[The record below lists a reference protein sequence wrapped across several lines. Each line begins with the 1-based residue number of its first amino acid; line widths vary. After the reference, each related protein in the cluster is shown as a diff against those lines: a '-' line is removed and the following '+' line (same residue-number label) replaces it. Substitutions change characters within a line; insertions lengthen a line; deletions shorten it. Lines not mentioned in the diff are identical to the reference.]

1 MAVLRPRSR
10 RALVLLLMALAA
22 ATACRRHEAGPAVAT
37 SLKPVGGERQ
47 TLLLSGPWRFQGSN
61 DLEGA
66 EAPAFDD
73 HTWAAV
79 SVPHT
84 WGERAWRRAWYR
96 MHFVVPRKEVGRP
109 LYLVFDGAATFA
121 DVYVNGT
128 HLGQHRGAFT
138 RFVFDARP
146 AAVEGDNVLAVR
158 VTNDPADTADS
169 LPSGLGKQLYR
180 LYGGLYRKVWLLKT
194 HPLHV
199 DPTEDASP
207 GVYVTPGDVTA
218 QSADLA
224 VKVLVRNS
232 GAARLPAEVRCR
244 LLDAAGQQVLVLA
257 RKMEIDGGASVPVS
271 VAAKVDQ
278 PRLWSPSDPYLY
290 RVRAEVVSDDR
301 VVDAVEQRTGFR
313 DFRIAD
319 GSFLLNGSPI
329 ALRGVGKHQET
340 EEHATAV
347 TDDELREDF
356 AGLRDLGVN
365 CVRLAHYPHAALEY
379 DLADELGILVWAEN
393 GHSNTSKITTT
404 GDAITREMVRQNYNH
419 PSIVMWSVGNET
431 GFVRVNRYAA
441 VARAEDPQRLITYAS
456 NTGTR
461 GRRYPLLDFIAQ
473 NTYRGWY
480 RGAAGEFAQKAR
492 EMRFV
497 SESGAGSVITHHTDY
512 ADAHRVVDHF
522 EPEEYR
528 QHVAEVQFQVVFR
541 EQKDLPLY
549 TLWVF
554 RDFGIDKYKGRNT
567 KGLLTY
573 AGLRKDAYALY
584 KAFLRPDVPVV
595 HLTSKTCFLR
605 RGRPNNGI
613 KAYSNRPELT
623 LTLNGEDRGRRRNGE
638 FRHPGGRMVDNV
650 FYWPVAMRE
659 GRNEVTVTDGAG
671 HSDSAVVYF
680 YGRGGRR
687 DTSGPPALVQ
697 DLRSSN
703 PASPA
708 FFVDD
713 EIRAEWP
720 FYYEFDGSAD
730 NTFHSLPPALEGAR
744 WISTRRLSKPP
755 CRTDLSF
762 KLREGAGPAK
772 IYVLFTEGT
781 PIEATLSGAGFR
793 DANLAGRWRD
803 NDLRLVGFRA
813 WMKEA
818 RAGDRISVPGAT
830 ADYVVLV
837 QPK

>member
-1 MAVLRPRSR
+1 LPPRPRSR
-10 RALVLLLMALAA
+10 RPLVLLLLALTA
-22 ATACRRHEAGPAVAT
+22 ATACRRHEGGPAAAA
-37 SLKPVGGERQ
+37 SPKPVAGERK
-47 TLLLSGPWRFQGSN
+47 TILLSGPWRFEASD

-73 HTWAAV
+73 RAWKPV

-84 WGERAWRRAWYR
+84 WGERPWRRAWYR
-96 MHFVVPRKEVGRP
+96 LHFVVPREDVGRP
-109 LYLVFDGAATFA
+109 LYLVFEGAATFA

-146 AAVEGDNVLAVR
+146 AAVAGDNVLAVR
-158 VTNDPADTADS
+158 LTNDPADTADS
-169 LPSGLGKQLYR
+169 LPSGLGKQLYN
-180 LYGGLYRKVWLLKT
+180 LYGGLYRKVWVVSTSLV
-194 HPLHV
+194 HI
-199 DPTEDASP
+199 DPTEDGSP
-207 GVYVTPGDVTA
+207 GVYVTPSNVTP

-224 VKVLVRNS
+224 VRVLVRNA
-232 GAARLPAEVRCR
+232 GGPRRPVEVRCR
-244 LLDAAGQQVLVLA
+244 LLDAAGRQVVVLV

-271 VAAKVDQ
+271 VAARLDQ
-278 PRLWSPSDPYLY
+278 PRRWSPSDPYLY
-290 RVRAEVVSDDR
+290 RVRAEVVSEDR
-301 VVDAVEQRTGFR
+301 VVDVVEQRTGFR

-319 GSFLLNGSPI
+319 GRFLLNGSPI

-347 TDDELREDF
+347 TDGELREDF
-356 AGLRDLGVN
+356 AGLKDLGVN

-393 GHSNTSKITTT
+393 GHSNPSKITTT
-404 GDAITREMVRQNYNH
+404 GDTITREMVRQNYNH

-441 VARAEDPQRLITYAS
+441 VVQEEDPQRLITYAS
-456 NTGTR
+456 NTGPR
-461 GRRYPLLDFIAQ
+461 GKRYPLLDFIAQ

-480 RGAAGEFAQKAR
+480 RGSAGEFAQKAR

-512 ADAHRVVDHF
+512 ANAHRVVDRF

-541 EQKDLPLY
+541 EQKDLPLFM
-549 TLWVF
+549 LWVF

-573 AGLRKDAYALY
+573 AGLRKDTYALY
-584 KAFLRPDVPVV
+584 KAFLRPEVPVV
-595 HLTSKTCFLR
+595 HLTSKTYFLR
-605 RGRPNNGI
+605 RGRADNGI
-613 KAYSNRPELT
+613 KAYSNRPELA
-623 LTLNGEDRGRRRNGE
+623 LTLNGEDRGRRRNGQ
-638 FRHPGGRMVDNV
+638 FRHLDGRVVDNV
-650 FYWPVAMRE
+650 FHWPVALRQ
-659 GRNEVTVTDGAG
+659 GRNEVTVSDGAG

-680 YGRGGRR
+680 YGRDGGR
-687 DTSGPPALVQ
+687 DASGSPALVQ

-708 FFVDD
+708 FFIDD
-713 EIRAEWP
+713 EVRDEWP

-744 WISTRRLSKPP
+744 WISTCRLSKPQ

-762 KLREGAGPAK
+762 SLRDGAGSAK
-772 IYVLFTEGT
+772 VYVLFTEGT
-781 PIEATLSGAGFR
+781 PLEAALAGKGFR
-793 DANLAGRWRD
+793 DANLTGRWRD

-813 WMKEA
+813 WMKDA
-818 RAGDRISVPGAT
+818 KGRDSIQVPGAT
-830 ADYVVLV
+830 GDYVVLV

>member
-1 MAVLRPRSR
+1 MPPRPRSKR
-10 RALVLLLMALAA
+10 PLILLFLALTAA
-22 ATACRRHEAGPAVAT
+22 MACRRHEDRPAAAPPP
-37 SLKPVGGERQ
+37 KPVAGERQ
-47 TLLLSGPWRFQGSN
+47 AVLLSGPWRFQASN

-73 HTWAAV
+73 HAWEAV
-79 SVPHT
+79 GVPHT

-96 MHFVVPRKEVGRP
+96 MHFVVPRKDVGRP
-109 LYLVFDGAATFA
+109 LYLVFEGAATFA

-138 RFVFDARP
+138 RFVFDARR
-146 AAVEGDNVLAVR
+146 AAAEGDNVLAVR
-158 VTNDPADTADS
+158 LTNSPADTADS
-169 LPSGLGKQLYR
+169 LPSGLGKQLYN
-180 LYGGLYRKVWLLKT
+180 LYGGLYRKVWLVKT
-194 HPLHV
+194 HALHV

-207 GVYVTPGDVTA
+207 GVYVTPSNVTA

-224 VKVLVRNS
+224 VKVLVRNA

-244 LLDAAGQQVLVLA
+244 LLDAAGQQVVALV
-257 RKMEIDGGASVPVS
+257 RKMEVDGGASVPVS
-271 VAAKVDQ
+271 VAAKVDR

-290 RVRAEVVSDDR
+290 RVRAEVVSEDR
-301 VVDAVEQRTGFR
+301 VVDVVEQRTGFR

-319 GSFLLNGSPI
+319 GRFLLNGSPL

-356 AGLRDLGVN
+356 AGLADLGVN

-404 GDAITREMVRQNYNH
+404 GDTITREMVRQNYNH

-441 VARAEDPQRLITYAS
+441 VVEAEDPQRLITYAS
-456 NTGTR
+456 NTGPR
-461 GRRYPLLDFIAQ
+461 GKRYPLLDFIAQ

-480 RGAAGEFAQKAR
+480 RGSAGEFAQKAR

-512 ADAHRVVDHF
+512 ASAHRVVDRF

-541 EQKDLPLY
+541 EQKDLPLFM
-549 TLWVF
+549 LWVF

-573 AGLRKDAYALY
+573 AGLHKDTYALY
-584 KAFLRPDVPVV
+584 KAFLRPQVPVV
-595 HLTSKTCFLR
+595 HLTSKTYFLR
-605 RGRPNNGI
+605 RGRADDGI

-623 LTLNGEDRGRRRNGE
+623 LTLNREDRGRRRNGE
-638 FRHPGGRMVDNV
+638 FRHPDGRVVDNV
-650 FYWPVAMRE
+650 FYWPVALRE
-659 GRNEVTVTDGAG
+659 GRNEVTVSDGAG

-680 YGRGGRR
+680 HGRGGRDR
-687 DTSGPPALVQ
+687 SGAPALVQ

-744 WISTRRLSKPP
+744 WITTRRLSKPQ
-755 CRTDLSF
+755 CRTALSF
-762 KLREGAGPAK
+762 KLREAAGPAK
-772 IYVLFTEGT
+772 VYVLFTEGA
-781 PIEATLSGAGFR
+781 PLEAELSAAGFR
-793 DANLAGRWRD
+793 DANLTGRWRD
-803 NDLRLVGFRA
+803 DDLRLVGFRVWTKDA
-813 WMKEA
+813 KG
-818 RAGDRISVPGAT
+818 GDSIQVPGAT

-837 QPK
+837 QPG

>member
-1 MAVLRPRSR
+1 MRRRLAVVLI
-10 RALVLLLMALAA
+10 ALGV
-22 ATACRRHEAGPAVAT
+22 ATACRQREGPPAAT
-37 SLKPVGGERQ
+37 TSPKPAAGERK
-47 TLLLSGPWRFQGSN
+47 TVLLSGPWRFQGSN
-61 DLEGA
+61 DLLGA

-73 HTWAAV
+73 HAWPAV
-79 SVPHT
+79 TVPHT
-84 WGERAWRRAWYR
+84 WGERPWRRAWYR
-96 MHFVVPRKEVGRP
+96 THFVVPPGEAGRP
-109 LYLVFDGAATFA
+109 LYLVFEGAATFA
-121 DVYVNGT
+121 DVYLNGT

-138 RFVFDARP
+138 RFVFDARR
-146 AAVEGDNVLAVR
+146 AALAGDNVLGVR

-169 LPSGLGKQLYR
+169 LPSGLGKQLYNV
-180 LYGGLYRKVWLLKT
+180 YGGLYRKVWVVSTSLV
-194 HPLHV
+194 HV

-207 GVYVTPGDVTA
+207 GVYVTPSGVSA
-218 QSADLA
+218 ASADLA
-224 VKVLVRNS
+224 VKVLVRNA
-232 GAARLPAEVRCR
+232 GDARRPVEVRCR
-244 LLDAAGQQVLVLA
+244 LLDAAGQQVVVLV
-257 RKMEIDGGASVPVS
+257 RKLEIDGGASVPVA
-271 VAAKVDQ
+271 VAAKLEQ
-278 PRLWSPSDPYLY
+278 PRLWSPADPYLY
-290 RVRAEVVSDDR
+290 RLRAEVVDGDR
-301 VVDAVEQRTGFR
+301 VVDAVEQRTGLR

-319 GSFLLNGSPI
+319 GRFLLNGAPI
-329 ALRGVGKHQET
+329 VLRGVGKHQET

-356 AGLRDLGVN
+356 AGLKDLGVN
-365 CVRLAHYPHAALEY
+365 CVRLAHYPHAAIEY

-393 GHSNTSKITTT
+393 GHSNPSKITQT

-441 VARAEDPQRLITYAS
+441 VVEAEDPQRLITYAS
-456 NTGTR
+456 NTGPR
-461 GRRYPLLDFIAQ
+461 GKRYPLLDFIAQ

-480 RGAAGEFAQKAR
+480 RGAPGEFAQKAR
-492 EMRFV
+492 EIRFV

-512 ADAHRVVDHF
+512 ADAHRVVDRF

-528 QHVAEVQFQVVFR
+528 QHVAEIHFQVVFR
-541 EQKDLPLY
+541 EQHDLPLY

-595 HLTSKTCFLR
+595 HLTSKTYFLR
-605 RGRPNNGI
+605 RGRADNGI

-623 LTLNGEDRGRRRNGE
+623 LSLNGEERGRRRNGA
-638 FRHPGGRMVDNV
+638 FRHADGRVVDNV
-650 FYWPVAMRE
+650 FYWPVALRE
-659 GRNEVTVTDGAG
+659 GRNEVTVSDGAG
-671 HSDSAVVYF
+671 HSDSAVIYF
-680 YGRGGRR
+680 QAHGGRPVEPP
-687 DTSGPPALVQ
+687 SPALVEN
-697 DLRSSN
+697 LRSSN

-713 EIRAEWP
+713 EVREEWP

-730 NTFHSLPPALEGAR
+730 NTFHALPPALQGAR
-744 WISTRRLSKPP
+744 WISTRRLSKPEA
-755 CRTDLSF
+755 RTDLSF
-762 KLREGAGPAK
+762 SLREGAGPVK
-772 IYVLFTEGT
+772 VYVVFTDGA
-781 PIEATLSGAGFR
+781 PLEAALGRAGFR
-793 DANLAGRWRD
+793 DAGLTGRWRD

-813 WMKEA
+813 WVQDAKG
-818 RAGDRISVPGAT
+818 GDRIPVPGAT

>member
-1 MAVLRPRSR
+1 LKRP
-10 RALVLLLMALAA
+10 LVLLLMALAA
-22 ATACRRHEAGPAVAT
+22 ATACRRHEDRPAAAA
-37 SLKPVGGERQ
+37 SPKPVPGERE
-47 TLLLSGPWRFQGSN
+47 TVLLSGPWRFHASN

-66 EAPAFDD
+66 EAPPFDD
-73 HTWAAV
+73 HAWEAV
-79 SVPHT
+79 GVPHT
-84 WGERAWRRAWYR
+84 WGEHPWRRAWYR
-96 MHFVVPRKEVGRP
+96 MHFVVPRKDVGRP
-109 LYLVFDGAATFA
+109 LYLVFEGAATFA
-121 DVYVNGT
+121 DVYVNGA

-158 VTNDPADTADS
+158 LTNDPADTVDS

-180 LYGGLYRKVWLLKT
+180 LYGGLYRKVWLVKT
-194 HPLHV
+194 HALHV

-207 GVYVTPGDVTA
+207 GVYVTPSNVTA
-218 QSADLA
+218 QAADLA
-224 VKVLVRNS
+224 VKVLVRNA
-232 GAARLPAEVRCR
+232 GAARLPVEVRCR
-244 LLDAAGQQVLVLA
+244 LLDAAGGQVVVLV
-257 RKMEIDGGASVPVS
+257 RKMELDGGASAPVS

-290 RVRAEVVSDDR
+290 RVRAEVVSDGR

-313 DFRIAD
+313 DFRITD
-319 GSFLLNGSPI
+319 GRFLLNGSPI
-329 ALRGVGKHQET
+329 ALRGAGKHQET
-340 EEHATAV
+340 EAHATAV

-356 AGLRDLGVN
+356 AGLKDLGVN

-379 DLADELGILVWAEN
+379 DLADEAGILVWAEN

-404 GDAITREMVRQNYNH
+404 GDMITREMVRQNYNH

-441 VARAEDPQRLITYAS
+441 VVRAEDPQRLITYAS
-456 NTGTR
+456 NTGPR
-461 GRRYPLLDFIAQ
+461 GKRYPLLDFIAQ

-480 RGAAGEFAQKAR
+480 RGTPGEFAQKAR

-512 ADAHRVVDHF
+512 ADARRVVDRF

-528 QHVAEVQFQVVFR
+528 QRVAETHFQVVFR

-549 TLWVF
+549 MLWVF

-573 AGLRKDAYALY
+573 AGLRKDTYALY
-584 KAFLRPDVPVV
+584 KAFLRPEVPVV
-595 HLTSKTCFLR
+595 HLTSKTYFLR
-605 RGRPNNGI
+605 RGRSDNGI

-623 LTLNGEDRGRRRNGE
+623 LMLNGEDRGRRRNGE
-638 FRHPGGRMVDNV
+638 FRHPDRRVVDNV
-650 FYWPVAMRE
+650 FYWPVALRE
-659 GRNEVTVTDGAG
+659 GRNEITVTDGAG

-680 YGRGGRR
+680 HGRGGRR
-687 DTSGPPALVQ
+687 DTSDSPALVE

-713 EIRAEWP
+713 DIKPEWP

-744 WISTRRLSKPP
+744 WISTRRLSKPQ

-762 KLREGAGPAK
+762 ELRQGARPAK
-772 IYVLFTEGT
+772 VYVLFTEGT
-781 PIEATLSGAGFR
+781 PFAAALSAAGFR
-793 DANLAGRWRD
+793 DANLAGHWRD

-813 WMKEA
+813 WVKEA
-818 RAGDRISVPGAT
+818 KGGDKISVPGTT

-837 QPK
+837 QPS